1 MALCGQSLQPEL
13 EYDSKIITLL
23 KFREDKTMIEDYR
36 KIKEVVMQYVNG
48 CAAGDVELTNYHKRV
63 KPYKKKSN
71 KTG

>member
-1 MALCGQSLQPEL
+1 
-13 EYDSKIITLL
+13 
-23 KFREDKTMIEDYR
+23 MIEDYR